1 MFCAKCGTEVR
12 DGAVFCPGCGNR
24 LDQEGALTRGGSQVQ
39 SNEYNQQQ
47 PNGYQQNNN
56 YPQNNSY
63 SQNNSYPQ
71 NANFQQQG
79 VQPYEQQPYGQQPYG
94 QPGIGYNTSDPNWV
108 SAPPFIENV
117 KMIFTKKYVDFN
129 GRATRKEYWT
139 YVLAYVVMAFLIGF
153 IGGVLFGDDGDIL
166 IDIFLIASF
175 LPNLALTARRL
186 HDSGRSGL
194 WVIGTF
200 IPVLNI
206 VVFIFTLLGSN
217 PGPNQYGP
225 LPVFDAARNIHIYK

>member
-24 LDQEGALTRGGSQVQ
+24 VDQEGALTQGASQTQ
-39 SNEYNQQQ
+39 SNGYNQQQ
-47 PNGYQQNNN
+47 LNGYQQNN
-56 YPQNNSY
+56 YPQNT
-63 SQNNSYPQ
+63 
-71 NANFQQQG
+71 NFQQQG
-79 VQPYEQQPYGQQPYG
+79 MQPYEQPYGQAPYG

-108 SAPPFIENV
+108 SAPPFVENV
-117 KMIFTKKYVDFN
+117 KMILTKKYVDFN

-139 YVLAYVVMAFLIGF
+139 FVLAYIIVAFLIGF
-153 IGGVLFGDDGDIL
+153 IGGVLFDDDAYIL
-166 IDIFLIASF
+166 IDIFLLATF

-194 WVIGTF
+194 WIIGSF
-200 IPVLNI
+200 IPLLNF

-225 LPVFDAARNIHIYK
+225 LPVYDGARKIHIYK

>member
-24 LDQEGALTRGGSQVQ
+24 VDQEGALTQGASQTQ
-39 SNEYNQQQ
+39 SNGYNQQQSNGYQQQ
-47 PNGYQQNNN
+47 PNGYQQNN
-56 YPQNNSY
+56 YPQNT
-63 SQNNSYPQ
+63 
-71 NANFQQQG
+71 NFQQQG
-79 VQPYEQQPYGQQPYG
+79 MQPYGQAPYG

-108 SAPPFIENV
+108 SAPPFVENV
-117 KMIFTKKYVDFN
+117 KMILTKKYVDFN

-139 YVLAYVVMAFLIGF
+139 FVLAYIIVAFLIGF
-153 IGGVLFGDDGDIL
+153 IGGVLFDDDAYIL
-166 IDIFLIASF
+166 IDIFLLATF

-194 WVIGTF
+194 WIIGSF
-200 IPVLNI
+200 IPLLNF

-225 LPVFDAARNIHIYK
+225 LPVYDGARKIHIYK

>member
-24 LDQEGALTRGGSQVQ
+24 VDQEGALTQGASQTQ
-39 SNEYNQQQ
+39 SNGYNQQQSNGYQQQ
-47 PNGYQQNNN
+47 PNGYQQNN
-56 YPQNNSY
+56 YPQNT
-63 SQNNSYPQ
+63 
-71 NANFQQQG
+71 NFQQQG
-79 VQPYEQQPYGQQPYG
+79 MQPYEQQPYGQAPYG

-117 KMIFTKKYVDFN
+117 KMILTKKYVDFN

-139 YVLAYVVMAFLIGF
+139 FVLAYIIVAFLIGF
-153 IGGVLFGDDGDIL
+153 IEGILFDDDAYIL
-166 IDIFLIASF
+166 IDIFILATF
-175 LPNLALTARRL
+175 LPSLALTARRL

-194 WVIGTF
+194 WIIGSF
-200 IPVLNI
+200 IPLLNF

-225 LPVFDAARNIHIYK
+225 LPVYDVARKIHIYK